1 MNTYLSCD
9 VGNGQLGCEWAV
21 RGRVYAGGEF
31 SLFAPSEFVET
42 EERPPVDGWGSGWL
56 RVEVLDADD
65 TRVLVKLPRPAFENG
80 QTITVGRKQIRDSI
94 ESSVV

>member
-9 VGNGQLGCEWAV
+9 VGNGQLGGEWAV

-42 EERPPVDGWGSGWL
+42 EECPPVDGWGRGWL
-56 RVEVLDADD
+56 RVEVLDEDD
-65 TRVLVKLPRPAFENG
+65 RRVLVKLPRQAFENG
-80 QTITVGRKQIRDSI
+80 QTITVGRKQIRNSA
-94 ESSVV
+94 ESVAV